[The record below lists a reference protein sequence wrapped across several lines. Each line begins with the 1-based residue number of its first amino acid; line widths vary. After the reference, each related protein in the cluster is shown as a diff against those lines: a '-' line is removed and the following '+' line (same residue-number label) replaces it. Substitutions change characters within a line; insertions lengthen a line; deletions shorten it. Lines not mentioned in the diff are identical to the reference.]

1 MTFLKLKHFIETHT
15 EMVLRGTSKCLLA
28 EFYLEF
34 SGSYYNIVTL
44 KQHDVIFHNLY
55 KDYETGELKY
65 GSSNVVAYNDI
76 SVDLLKKTIIEYINR
91 FYNIGK
97 CDISE
102 CIDIF

>member
-1 MTFLKLKHFIETHT
+1 MTFLKLKHFVKNHT
-15 EMVLRGTSKCLLA
+15 EMVIRGTSKCLLA
-28 EFYLEF
+28 ECYLEF

-65 GSSNVVAYNDI
+65 SSSTVVSYNDI
-76 SVDLLKKTIIEYINR
+76 SVDLLEQTIIEYINR

-97 CDISE
+97 SDISE